1 LSGVG
6 LLGAGVY
13 GLTAVTAPWQIYA
26 ANAVMASGW
35 AMTSGTAITAT
46 IALWFDRRRGL
57 AISLALNGA
66 SVGGFTVAPALVYLT
81 HRQGVDSAVIEVIAA
96 VLVVLVPAVCF
107 GLRRPPTAAARAAV
121 PVSAD
126 MVMPMDRRTPLAT
139 RRDALRSRHFWSA
152 AVPFALAITAQV
164 GFIVHQV
171 AYLLPTLGPD
181 GTGLAVGS
189 TAAAAVVG
197 RLALGTVIDRLDVRL
212 VSAVSFAS
220 QAAALLAM
228 IGLGWSPAAL
238 FIGSVV
244 FGLSVGNVITLPALV
259 VQREFAA
266 ASFGLVIGLSFAVGQ
281 FAFGFGPALLGLARD
296 LAGSYAPALGISIA
310 LEIAAA
316 IVVLRGRP
324 RTARAAPSP

>member
-1 LSGVG
+1 
-6 LLGAGVY
+6 
-13 GLTAVTAPWQIYA
+13 
-26 ANAVMASGW
+26 
-35 AMTSGTAITAT
+35 
-46 IALWFDRRRGL
+46 
-57 AISLALNGA
+57 LAL
-66 SVGGFTVAPALVYLT
+66 
-81 HRQGVDSAVIEVIAA
+81 Q
-96 VLVVLVPAVCF
+96 
-107 GLRRPPTAAARAAV
+107 
-121 PVSAD
+121 
-126 MVMPMDRRTPLAT
+126 
-139 RRDALRSRHFWSA
+139 SRHFWSV

-181 GTGLAVGS
+181 GTGVAVGS

-212 VSAVSFAS
+212 VSAISFAT

-238 FIGSVV
+238 FIGSIV
-244 FGLSVGNVITLPALV
+244 FGLSVGNVITLPAVV

-266 ASFGLVIGLSFAVGQ
+266 ASFGLMIGLSFAVGQ

-310 LEIAAA
+310 LEIAAV
-316 IVVLRGRP
+316 IVVWRGRP
-324 RTARAAPSP
+324 RTTRAAPSP